1 MFDLCLA
8 VLGIVVCVAL
18 IYGAG
23 CFAVWRGG
31 VCAVILVGACLL
43 VFGLTWCV

>member
-1 MFDLCLA
+1 MFGVWFVFGCVRRL
-8 VLGIVVCVAL
+8 VVCVAL

-43 VFGLTWCV
+43 VFG